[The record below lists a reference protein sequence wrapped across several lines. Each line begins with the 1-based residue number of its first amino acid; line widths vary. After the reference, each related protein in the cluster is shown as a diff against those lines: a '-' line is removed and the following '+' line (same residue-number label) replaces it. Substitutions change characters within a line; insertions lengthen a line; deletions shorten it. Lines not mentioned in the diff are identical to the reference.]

1 MKLYI
6 KNMVCIRCIMAVR
19 AELEKLRVNNIQV
32 ELGKAEC
39 KENLTHS
46 QLEMLN
52 MGLIQCGL
60 ELIEDK
66 RLKIIK
72 DVKSAINELI
82 HSSEDNQ
89 KINLSEYISKKMNCN
104 YPNVS
109 KLFSK
114 SEGISIEK
122 YYIRERVEVVKE
134 LHIHIG
140 LTLTEISYRLK
151 YSSVS
156 HLSNQFKVV
165 TGLNASS
172 FKDISTN
179 RKLIPSKV

>member
-1 MKLYI
+1 
-6 KNMVCIRCIMAVR
+6 MAVR
-19 AELEKLRVNNIQV
+19 AELEKLNLSNIRVD
-32 ELGKAEC
+32 LGKAEC
-39 KENLTHS
+39 KENLTQL

-52 MGLIQCGL
+52 AGLVESGL

-66 RLKIIK
+66 NVKIIK

-82 HSSEDNQ
+82 NFSDENQ
-89 KINLSEYISKKMNCN
+89 KINLSDFITEKLHCN

-122 YYIRERVEVVKE
+122 YYIRERVEAVKE
-134 LHIHIG
+134 LHVHNG
-140 LTLTEISYRLK
+140 LSLTEISYRLK

-156 HLSNQFKVV
+156 HLSNQFKDI
-165 TGLNASS
+165 TGSNASH
-172 FKDISTN
+172 FKEMCISK
-179 RKLIPSKV
+179 KLLLSRI

>member
-1 MKLYI
+1 
-6 KNMVCIRCIMAVR
+6 MAVR
-19 AELEKLRVNNIQV
+19 TEIEKLMVSNVQV

-39 KENLTHS
+39 KENLTHP
-46 QLEMLN
+46 QLEMLKK
-52 MGLIQCGL
+52 GLIECGL

-66 RLKIIK
+66 RLKTIK

-82 HSSEDNQ
+82 NSSEYNQ
-89 KINLSEYISKKMNCN
+89 KINLSEYISKKLNCN
-104 YPNVS
+104 YANLS

-134 LHIHIG
+134 LHVHIG
-140 LTLTEISYRLK
+140 LSLTEISYRLK

-165 TGLNASS
+165 TGLNASH
-172 FKDISTN
+172 FKDISIK
-179 RKLIPSKV
+179 RKLVPSKL

>member
-1 MKLYI
+1 
-6 KNMVCIRCIMAVR
+6 MAVR
-19 AELEKLRVNNIQV
+19 AELEKLRVNNIVV

-39 KENLTHS
+39 KENLSHL
-46 QLEMLN
+46 QLESLN
-52 MGLIQCGL
+52 FGLIDCGL

-66 RLKIIK
+66 RLKTIK
-72 DVKSAINELI
+72 DVKSAISELI
-82 HSSEDNQ
+82 NSSEDNQ
-89 KINLSEYISKKMNCN
+89 KINLSEYISKKLNCN

-122 YYIRERVEVVKE
+122 YYIQERVEVVKE
-134 LHIHIG
+134 LHIHNG

-165 TGLNASS
+165 TGVNASR
-172 FKDISTN
+172 FKDLSTN
-179 RKLIPSKV
+179 NKLIPSMV